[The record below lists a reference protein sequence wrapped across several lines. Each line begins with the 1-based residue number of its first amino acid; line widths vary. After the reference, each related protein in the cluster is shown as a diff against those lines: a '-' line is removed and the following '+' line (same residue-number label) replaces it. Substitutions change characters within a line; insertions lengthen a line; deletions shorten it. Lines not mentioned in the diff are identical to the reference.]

1 MFEREAPIAPE
12 TAWPRG
18 GSSAC
23 DILQFDCPSVVSK
36 GDVNGNDDREAFWT
50 WGRTGPVTENVPDPF
65 AGHYNTVSA
74 TKLNIYASFKP
85 LESKLIDYSKKHN
98 KQNDLY

>member
-1 MFEREAPIAPE
+1 MRQRQHGLEEGVLLVTFF
-12 TAWPRG
+12 
-18 GSSAC
+18 SS
-23 DILQFDCPSVVSK
+23 IVRVWFRKVMST
-36 GDVNGNDDREAFWT
+36 GHDDREAFWT

-85 LESKLIDYSKKHN
+85 LESKLIDYSKKHT
-98 KQNDLY
+98 KQNALY